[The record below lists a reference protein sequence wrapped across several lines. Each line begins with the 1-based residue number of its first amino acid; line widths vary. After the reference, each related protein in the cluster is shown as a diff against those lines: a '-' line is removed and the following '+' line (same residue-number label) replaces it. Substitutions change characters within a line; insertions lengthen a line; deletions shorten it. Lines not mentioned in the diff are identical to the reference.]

1 MKSATPALA
10 MKSATP
16 ALRATPSPTKGNE
29 KPLFPFIY
37 EGVPAGRGS
46 CFYLPAGRDSCLKAS
61 AGHGNELRKLS

>member
-1 MKSATPALA
+1 MKSATPSLA

-46 CFYLPAGRDSCLKAS
+46 RIYAS
-61 AGHGNELRKLS
+61 AGQGDGLRNIA